1 MNDKKLQE
9 LKNEYMSIPIPD
21 ELEFAVKKSLQHG
34 GRTAMKRNSWG
45 KLGGVAVAVVLLFTI
60 TLNISPTVAHALAE
74 VPVIKSIANVLTFR
88 EFRISEDTYDADIK
102 VPGVKGLE
110 NRKLQDSL
118 NSKYLKENKELYQ
131 EFVRDME
138 TMKANGGGHL
148 GVSSGYE
155 IKTDNDQILS
165 IARWVVNTVASSS
178 TTMKYDTI
186 DKQKEILITLPSLF
200 KDESYIKVISEN
212 IKEQMRE
219 EMKADPDK
227 VFWVTGAGEEPV
239 FETFEQ
245 IDREQ
250 NFYINNHGKL
260 VISFDKYEVAPGYM
274 GVAEFVIPTEVISK
288 NLVSNEYI
296 K

>member
-1 MNDKKLQE
+1 MSDKKLQE
-9 LKNEYMSIPIPD
+9 LKDEYMSIPIPD
-21 ELEFAVKKSLQHG
+21 ELEFVVKKSLQDG
-34 GRTAMKRNSWG
+34 GRRAMKRNSWG
-45 KLGGVAVAVVLLFTI
+45 KFGGVAAAVVLLFTV
-60 TLNISPTVAHALAE
+60 TLNFSPTVAHALAD
-74 VPVIKSIANVLTFR
+74 VPVIKNIVNVLTFR
-88 EFRISEDTYDADIK
+88 EYRVDEGTYDADIK

-118 NSKYLKENKELYQ
+118 NSKYLEENKKLYQ
-131 EFVRDME
+131 DFIRDMDE
-138 TMKANGGGHL
+138 MKANGGGHL

-155 IKTDNDQILS
+155 VKTDNDQILS

-219 EMKADPDK
+219 QMKADPDK
-227 VFWVTGAGEEPV
+227 TFWVTGVGQELSFGA
-239 FETFEQ
+239 FEQ

-250 NFYINNHGKL
+250 NFYINSNGKL

-274 GVAEFVIPTEVISK
+274 GIVEFVIPTEVISQ

>member
-9 LKNEYMSIPIPD
+9 LKDEYMSIPIPD
-21 ELEFAVKKSLQHG
+21 ELELVVKRSLQDG
-34 GRTAMKRNSWG
+34 GRLAMKRNNWG
-45 KLGGVAVAVVLLFTI
+45 KIGGVAVAVVLLFTL
-60 TLNISPTVAHALAE
+60 TLNLSPSVAHALAD
-74 VPVIKSIANVLTFR
+74 VPVIKSIVNVLTFR
-88 EFRISEDTYDADIK
+88 EYRINEATYDADIK

-110 NRKLQDSL
+110 NKELQDSL
-118 NSKYLKENKELYQ
+118 NNKYLEENKKLYQ
-131 EFVRDME
+131 DFVRDMDD
-138 TMKANGGGHL
+138 MKANGGGCL
-148 GVSSGYE
+148 GVNSGYE

-165 IARWVVNTVASSS
+165 IARWEVTTMASSS

-212 IKEQMRE
+212 IKEQMRKQ
-219 EMKADPDK
+219 MKADPNK
-227 VFWVTGAGEEPV
+227 IFWVTGVGEEPG

-250 NFYINNHGKL
+250 NFYINDNGKL
-260 VISFDKYEVAPGYM
+260 VISFDKYEAAPGYM
-274 GVAEFVIPTEVISK
+274 GVVEFVIPTEVISK